1 MIGGAKPFVP
11 STTHNRANS
20 VATSRPAATTLKPS
34 GSRPSTATLK
44 SSVTKSAA
52 PSTTAVKK
60 STVPAKAVTVP
71 KRASTAMGVL
81 NKPSNANA
89 GSRPSTAVGRVPSAG
104 GSGTA
109 KGKEVFNRVANAKGE
124 AEREKKAKEEAAKAA
139 RVAAAERSRAL
150 SREWAEK
157 QKGKKVAAA

>member
-11 STTHNRANS
+11 ATTHNRANS
-20 VATSRPAATTLKPS
+20 VASSRPATTTFKPKL
-34 GSRPSTATLK
+34 T
-44 SSVTKSAA
+44 VA

-71 KRASTAMGVL
+71 KRASTAMGL
-81 NKPSNANA
+81 LDKTSKGTTNTTD
-89 GSRPSTAVGRVPSAG
+89 RPSTAVGARVPSATG
-104 GSGTA
+104 AGTS
-109 KGKEVFNRVANAKGE
+109 KGKEVFGRVAMAKGE

-157 QKGKKVAAA
+157 QKGKKVVAA